1 MNKNKLKISKQ
12 KLIRAFIIMLS
23 CILAIGY
30 KYGFKPDEIIGL
42 SHGNFFIAIILI
54 IIAYA
59 LKAIVMFIPMAA
71 LYLAVGAL
79 FSNIIAVT
87 LVNLFGIFVCLTVG
101 YINGR
106 IIAGNR
112 AEEFL
117 QKHPKLKKLNDVETN
132 DCILFSFLV
141 RVFGFLPCDVVS
153 VYCGIK
159 KLPYIQ
165 YIIGAMLGMLPGL
178 ILIGIMGTNI
188 DEPTSPGFIVPLLI
202 NLCISVLSVI
212 FYNYM
217 KKHRRK
223 K

>member
-1 MNKNKLKISKQ
+1 MNKGKLKIPKQ
-12 KLIRAFIIMLS
+12 KLIRAFIIMLA
-23 CILAIGY
+23 CVFAIGY
-30 KYGFKPDEIIGL
+30 KYGFKPDQIIGL
-42 SHGNFFIAIILI
+42 SNGNFFIAIILI
-54 IIAYA
+54 VVAYA
-59 LKAIVMFIPMAA
+59 LKAIVMFIPMVA

-79 FSNIIAVT
+79 FSNIIVVT
-87 LVNLFGIFVCLTVG
+87 LINLLGIFVCLTVG

-117 QKHPKLKKLNDVETN
+117 QKHPGLKKLNDIETN
-132 DCILFSFLV
+132 DCMLFSFLV
-141 RVFGFLPCDVVS
+141 RVFGFLPCDAVS

-159 KLPYIQ
+159 KLPYIP
-165 YIIGAMLGMLPGL
+165 YITGAMLGMLPGL

-188 DEPTSPGFIVPLLI
+188 DDPTSPGFIVPLLI
-202 NLCISVLSVI
+202 NLTLSVLSVI
-212 FYNYM
+212 FYNYK